1 MTKRAPG
8 RPPIKPGTATIA
20 QGVRLLPEDWAAARK
35 AAAAVG
41 LKGASAGLREI
52 IAQWRRLKGE

>member
-8 RPPIKPGTATIA
+8 RPAIKAGEVTIA
-20 QGVRLLPEDWAAARK
+20 SGVRLLAADWAAARRV
-35 AAAAVG
+35 AASIGERGV
-41 LKGASAGLREI
+41 SAGLREI